1 MPQLSFHSPF
11 GEITVS
17 EEDGAVVS
25 LDWGWAKDNQSTP
38 LLRKAKKQLDNY
50 FDGDLRDFDLPLN
63 PAGTVFQKKVW
74 RVMSKIP
81 YGHTKT
87 YGDLAKA
94 LRSAARAVGG
104 ACGANHIPIIIPCHR
119 VLAANGRLGGYSGD
133 GGLDTKTSLLKLE
146 GAMLSGI

>member
-11 GEITVS
+11 GEITLS
-17 EEDGAVVS
+17 EEDGAIVS

-38 LLRKAKKQLDNY
+38 LLRKAKKQLDSY
-50 FDGDLRDFDLPLN
+50 FDGKRTDFDLPLN
-63 PAGTVFQKKVW
+63 PAGTVFQKNVW

-94 LRSAARAVGG
+94 LKSAARAVGG

-133 GGLDTKTSLLKLE
+133 GGLDTKTALLKLE